1 MLTLSALR
9 FAQIRYSMLNTSEN
23 AFANFSVPDEP
34 SYRLDTC
41 RDRQTDAGSSLS
53 FTGCQVWKHWRSRAC
68 MSCSPD
74 AYVPTLDGSKSMSD
88 DDVYLLFTFLESTC
102 YYLLIFQHSW
112 LAFSGVSGWWWIT
125 GYIRDKLR
133 CFHWVLWFC
142 LEEDILGMVSF
153 GKTLWQRIIYYK

>member
-1 MLTLSALR
+1 MKNIQKGTCTTYFIRSAKLVSYFKRCLVLALNKANNYKLNSWGQGVLTLAALR

-74 AYVPTLDGSKSMSD
+74 AYVLWMEVNQWVMMMFTYS
-88 DDVYLLFTFLESTC
+88 LLS
-102 YYLLIFQHSW
+102 
-112 LAFSGVSGWWWIT
+112 
-125 GYIRDKLR
+125 
-133 CFHWVLWFC
+133 
-142 LEEDILGMVSF
+142 
-153 GKTLWQRIIYYK
+153 